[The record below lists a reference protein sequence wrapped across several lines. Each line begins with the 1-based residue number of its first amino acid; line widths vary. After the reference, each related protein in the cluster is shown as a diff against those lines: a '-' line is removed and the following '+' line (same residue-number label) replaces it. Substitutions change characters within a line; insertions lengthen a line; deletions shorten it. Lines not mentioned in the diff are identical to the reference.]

1 MLDLLFY
8 AKGKKTSNEKIYEWA
23 KIFSKESDYE
33 EEWNTKTKNIFIKND
48 ITIDG
53 IKVFIN
59 KNDQESL
66 LRNLLS
72 LNQQEIIKIIKDK
85 RPEAILVSKTWFLNS
100 ILQYSECSEMK
111 PKVTLTKDGTTIIY
125 YALIGE
131 DKCAM
136 FIALDPT
143 LLGN

>member
-23 KIFSKESDYE
+23 KIFSTESDYE

-85 RPEAILVSKTWFLNS
+85 RPEANS
-100 ILQYSECSEMK
+100 SVKNVVLKQYTS
-111 PKVTLTKDGTTIIY
+111 I
-125 YALIGE
+125 
-131 DKCAM
+131 
-136 FIALDPT
+136 F
-143 LLGN
+143 